1 MRPELNSFRLAAKP
15 LGADDLRAQIQIQKL
30 TGFSLR
36 NAEDK
41 LKLQLGL
48 RARRLAQ
55 LRRDDL

>member
-1 MRPELNSFRLAAKP
+1 MKSAGEALFAHPHTVTYRLK
-15 LGADDLRAQIQIQKL
+15 QIQKL